1 MGDLLIRNISDAL
14 KRDIAAAA
22 DRTGRSLSDEAKELL
37 RKGLIAEKAIKP
49 VEEQSAYDVL
59 RAAFGADEGSGDDF
73 AAILDEVE
81 AERKKDFGRPP
92 VEFE

>member
-37 RKGLIAEKAIKP
+37 RRGLIAKSDIKP
-49 VEEQSAYDVL
+49 LDKQPAYDVL
-59 RAAFGADEGSGDDF
+59 RAAFGADEGLGDDF
-73 AAILDEVE
+73 SVVLDEIE
-81 AERKKDFGRPP
+81 AERKRDFGRPAM
-92 VEFE
+92 EFE

>member
-37 RKGLIAEKAIKP
+37 RKGLIAESDIKP
-49 VEEQSAYDVL
+49 LEEQPAYDVL
-59 RAAFGADEGSGDDF
+59 RAVFGADEGLGDDF
-73 AAILDEVE
+73 AAVLDEIE
-81 AERKKDFGRPP
+81 AERKRDFGHPA

>member
-37 RKGLIAEKAIKP
+37 RKGLIAESDIKP

-59 RAAFGADEGSGDDF
+59 RAVFGAGDGSGDDF

-81 AERKKDFGRPP
+81 AERKRDFGRPP
-92 VEFE
+92 VEFG

>member
-14 KRDIAAAA
+14 KHDIAAAA

-37 RKGLIAEKAIKP
+37 RKGLIAESDIKP
-49 VEEQSAYDVL
+49 AEGRSAYDVL
-59 RAAFGADEGSGDDF
+59 RAAFGADDGLGDDF

>member
-37 RKGLIAEKAIKP
+37 RRGLIAESDIKP
-49 VEEQSAYDVL
+49 VEESAYDVL
-59 RAAFGADEGSGDDF
+59 RAAFGADEGLGDDF

-81 AERKKDFGRPP
+81 AERKKDFGRPAL
-92 VEFE
+92 EFQ

>member
-37 RKGLIAEKAIKP
+37 RKGLITESDIQP
-49 VEEQSAYDVL
+49 VEESAYDVL
-59 RAAFGADEGSGDDF
+59 RTAIADDLMTDEEHAEFMAGIEEG
-73 AAILDEVE
+73 
-81 AERKKDFGRPP
+81 RKSDLARPGF
-92 VEFE
+92 EFE

>member
-22 DRTGRSLSDEAKELL
+22 DRAGRSLSDEAKELL
-37 RKGLIAEKAIKP
+37 RKGLIADSDIKP
-49 VEEQSAYDVL
+49 AEGSAYEVL
-59 RAAFGADEGSGDDF
+59 RAAFGADEGSGDEF

-81 AERKKDFGRPP
+81 AERKRDFGRPAL
-92 VEFE
+92 EFE

>member
-22 DRTGRSLSDEAKELL
+22 DRAGRSLSDEAKDLL
-37 RKGLIAEKAIKP
+37 RKGLIAEKGIKP
-49 VEEQSAYDVL
+49 VKEQSAYDVL
-59 RAAFGADEGSGDDF
+59 RAAFGADEGLGDDF

>member
-22 DRTGRSLSDEAKELL
+22 DRAGRSLSDEAKELL
-37 RKGLIAEKAIKP
+37 RKGLIADSDIKP
-49 VEEQSAYDVL
+49 LEAQSAYDAL
-59 RAAFGADEGSGDDF
+59 RAAFGADEGSGDEF

-81 AERKKDFGRPP
+81 AERKRDFGRPALD
-92 VEFE
+92 FE

>member
-37 RKGLIAEKAIKP
+37 RKGLVAESDIKP
-49 VEEQSAYDVL
+49 VEESAYDVL
-59 RAAFGADEGSGDDF
+59 RAAMADY
-73 AAILDEVE
+73 LMTDEE
-81 AERKKDFGRPP
+81 HAEFMAGIEESRKSDLGRPGF
-92 VEFE
+92 EFE